1 MNKDFNKETSINVE
15 MKTFKDLLALS
26 LVIPNFQRSYVW
38 KEINLKKLIN
48 DLEEFLLSNKDEYY
62 MGTLL
67 LYKSENKEEYEI
79 IDGQQRITTL
89 TIFYNSLFNGI
100 PDNFKIAFSSQ
111 ESINNIVGA
120 KKYFD
125 DGKYK
130 IEQNKNDLFEKLKFT
145 VIITNSQDEAFT
157 FFDTQNSRGVKLK
170 AIDLLKA
177 HHLRAI
183 NDNERQKVSAKKWEN
198 VENTKNGFIR
208 KNSDFIDEL
217 FKYILYRARVW
228 RGNKVGIV
236 DIESSDRIQNEK
248 IKVEFEKGV
257 QSDIIQL
264 YPHHKNMLVHT
275 IDIDENEDY
284 IMDFRFKQ
292 YRHQPKDLPFSL
304 RQPISKGLE
313 FFLFVEKYAQI
324 VEYLNKDN
332 SQILEYRDFYKG
344 VINPDN
350 TNSPFS
356 VYLKEFFMLCVVC
369 YYDKFEHNKLFEF
382 SLWLEYLLGAVRIKQ
397 SMIVE
402 RTIPKTIRELPYNI
416 VDIILES
423 YTSDEIISYLQN
435 IEKIDNE
442 NIDKIYSFEKISGQI
457 YEDSIRDRY
466 IKLVKKY
473 YKQNNE
479 KNLKDKK
486 IWIDQRL
493 KNVE

>member
-1 MNKDFNKETSINVE
+1 MNKDFNREISINVE
-15 MKTFKDLLALS
+15 MKTFEDLLNLL

-89 TIFYNSLFNGI
+89 TIFYNSLFNRI

-111 ESINNIVGA
+111 ESINNIVRA

-125 DGKYK
+125 DDKNK

-183 NDNERQKVSAKKWEN
+183 SNNERQKISAKKWEK
-198 VENTKNGFIR
+198 VENTKNNFIR
-208 KNSDFIDEL
+208 KDSDFIDEL
-217 FKYILYRARVW
+217 FKYILYRARIW
-228 RGNKVGIV
+228 KGNKAGIV
-236 DIESSDRIQNEK
+236 DIESSERIQNEK

-257 QSDIIQL
+257 QSDIIHL
-264 YPHHKNMLVHT
+264 YPHHKNILVHT
-275 IDIDENEDY
+275 IDIDENEEY
-284 IMDFRFKQ
+284 VMDFRFKQ

-324 VEYLNKDN
+324 IEYLNNDN
-332 SQILEYRDFYKG
+332 SQTLEYRDFYKD
-344 VINPDN
+344 VIND
-350 TNSPFS
+350 SSFS
-356 VYLKEFFMLCVVC
+356 VYLREFFILCIVC

-382 SLWLEYLLGAVRIKQ
+382 SLWIEYILGAIRVKQ

-416 VDIILES
+416 VDIILGA
-423 YTSDEIISYLQN
+423 YTSDEIINYLQD

-442 NIDKIYSFEKISGQI
+442 DIEKIYSFEKID
-457 YEDSIRDRY
+457 ENSIRDRY
-466 IKLVKKY
+466 VKSIKKY

-479 KNLKDKK
+479 NNLKDKR
-486 IWIDQRL
+486 IWIEQRL
-493 KNVE
+493 KNAK

>member
-1 MNKDFNKETSINVE
+1 MNKDFNREISINVE
-15 MKTFKDLLALS
+15 MKTFEDLLNLL

-48 DLEEFLLSNKDEYY
+48 DLEEFLLSNKNEYY

-183 NDNERQKVSAKKWEN
+183 SNNERQKISAKKWEK
-198 VENTKNGFIR
+198 VENTKNNFIR
-208 KNSDFIDEL
+208 KDSDFIDEL
-217 FKYILYRARVW
+217 FKYILYRARIW
-228 RGNKVGIV
+228 KGNKAGIV
-236 DIESSDRIQNEK
+236 DIESSERIQNEK

-257 QSDIIQL
+257 QSDIIHL
-264 YPHHKNMLVHT
+264 YPHHKNILVHT
-275 IDIDENEDY
+275 IDIDENEEY
-284 IMDFRFKQ
+284 VMDFRFKQ

-324 VEYLNKDN
+324 IEYLNNDN
-332 SQILEYRDFYKG
+332 SQTLEYRDFYKD
-344 VINPDN
+344 VIND
-350 TNSPFS
+350 SSFS
-356 VYLKEFFMLCVVC
+356 VYLREFFILCIVC

-382 SLWLEYLLGAVRIKQ
+382 SLWIEYILGAIRVKQ

-416 VDIILES
+416 VDIILGA
-423 YTSDEIISYLQN
+423 YTSDEIINYLQD

-442 NIDKIYSFEKISGQI
+442 DIEKIYSFEKID
-457 YEDSIRDRY
+457 ENSIRDRY
-466 IKLVKKY
+466 VKSIKKY

-479 KNLKDKK
+479 NNLKDKR
-486 IWIDQRL
+486 IWIEQRL
-493 KNVE
+493 KNAK

>member
-1 MNKDFNKETSINVE
+1 MNKDFNREISINVE
-15 MKTFKDLLALS
+15 MKTFEDLLNLL

-89 TIFYNSLFNGI
+89 TIFYNSLFNRI

-111 ESINNIVGA
+111 ESINNIVRA

-125 DGKYK
+125 DDKNK
-130 IEQNKNDLFEKLKFT
+130 IEQNKNDLFQKLKFT

-183 NDNERQKVSAKKWEN
+183 SNNERQKISAKKWEK
-198 VENTKNGFIR
+198 VENTKNNFIR
-208 KNSDFIDEL
+208 KDSDFIDEL
-217 FKYILYRARVW
+217 FKYILYRARIW
-228 RGNKVGIV
+228 KGNKAGIV
-236 DIESSDRIQNEK
+236 DIESSERIQNEK

-257 QSDIIQL
+257 QSDIIHL

-275 IDIDENEDY
+275 IDIDENEEY
-284 IMDFRFKQ
+284 VMDFRFKQ

-324 VEYLNKDN
+324 IEYLNNDN
-332 SQILEYRDFYKG
+332 SQTLEYRDFYKD
-344 VINPDN
+344 VIND
-350 TNSPFS
+350 SSFS
-356 VYLKEFFMLCVVC
+356 VYLREFFILCIVC

-382 SLWLEYLLGAVRIKQ
+382 SLWIEYILGAIRVKQ

-416 VDIILES
+416 VDIILGA
-423 YTSDEIISYLQN
+423 YTSDEIINYLQD

-442 NIDKIYSFEKISGQI
+442 DIEKIYSFEKID
-457 YEDSIRDRY
+457 ENSIRDRY
-466 IKLVKKY
+466 VKSIKKY

-479 KNLKDKK
+479 NNLKDKR
-486 IWIDQRL
+486 IWIEQRL
-493 KNVE
+493 KNAK

>member
-1 MNKDFNKETSINVE
+1 MNREVIKVEIKNFEGLFNLQLSIP
-15 MKTFKDLLALS
+15 D
-26 LVIPNFQRSYVW
+26 FQRSYVW
-38 KEINLKKLIN
+38 KESNLKKLIN
-48 DLEEFLLSNKDEYY
+48 DFEEFLFSKKDEYY
-62 MGTLL
+62 MGTILI
-67 LYKSENKEEYEI
+67 YEKNKEHEI

-89 TIFYNSLFNGI
+89 LILYNTIFSKF
-100 PDNFKIAFSSQ
+100 PDNLKIAFSSQ
-111 ESINNIVGA
+111 ESINNIIES
-120 KKYFD
+120 KNYFSR
-125 DGKYK
+125 KMK
-130 IEQNKNDLFEKLKFT
+130 NEKLSNDLKNIFEKLKFT
-145 VIITNSQDEAFT
+145 VIITTSEDEAFT

-183 NDNERQKVSAKKWEN
+183 NNNERQKVSAKKWEKI
-198 VENTKNGFIR
+198 ENTKNGFIR
-208 KNSDFIDEL
+208 KDSDFIDEL

-228 RGNKVGIV
+228 RGNKSGIV
-236 DIESSDRIQNEK
+236 DIESSERIQNEK

-275 IDIDENEDY
+275 IDIDENEEY

-324 VEYLNKDN
+324 IDYLNKDN
-332 SQILEYRDFYKG
+332 NSQISEYSDFYKN
-344 VINPDN
+344 VINV
-350 TNSPFS
+350 SSFS
-356 VYLKEFFMLCVVC
+356 VYLREFFMLCVVC

-382 SLWLEYLLGAVRIKQ
+382 SLWIEYILGAIRVKQ

-416 VDIILES
+416 VDMILGA
-423 YTSDEIISYLQN
+423 YTSDEIINYLKN
-435 IEKIDNE
+435 IEKNDNE
-442 NIDKIYSFEKISGQI
+442 GIEKIYSFEKID
-457 YEDSIRDRY
+457 ENSIRDRY
-466 IKLVKKY
+466 VKSIKKY

-479 KNLKDKK
+479 NNLKDKR
-486 IWIDQRL
+486 IWIEQRL
-493 KNVE
+493 KNAK

>member
-1 MNKDFNKETSINVE
+1 M
-15 MKTFKDLLALS
+15 
-26 LVIPNFQRSYVW
+26 
-38 KEINLKKLIN
+38 
-48 DLEEFLLSNKDEYY
+48 
-62 MGTLL
+62 
-67 LYKSENKEEYEI
+67 
-79 IDGQQRITTL
+79 
-89 TIFYNSLFNGI
+89 
-100 PDNFKIAFSSQ
+100 
-111 ESINNIVGA
+111 
-120 KKYFD
+120 
-125 DGKYK
+125 
-130 IEQNKNDLFEKLKFT
+130 EK
-145 VIITNSQDEAFT
+145 
-157 FFDTQNSRGVKLK
+157 
-170 AIDLLKA
+170 
-177 HHLRAI
+177 
-183 NDNERQKVSAKKWEN
+183 

-416 VDIILES
+416 LNFRI
-423 YTSDEIISYLQN
+423 
-435 IEKIDNE
+435 
-442 NIDKIYSFEKISGQI
+442 
-457 YEDSIRDRY
+457 
-466 IKLVKKY
+466 
-473 YKQNNE
+473 
-479 KNLKDKK
+479 
-486 IWIDQRL
+486 
-493 KNVE
+493 

>member
-1 MNKDFNKETSINVE
+1 MNKDFNREISINVE
-15 MKTFKDLLALS
+15 MKTFEDLLNLL

-89 TIFYNSLFNGI
+89 TIFYNSLFNRI

-111 ESINNIVGA
+111 ESINNIVRA

-125 DGKYK
+125 DDKNK
-130 IEQNKNDLFEKLKFT
+130 IEQNKNDLFQKLKFT

-183 NDNERQKVSAKKWEN
+183 SNNERQKISAKKWEK
-198 VENTKNGFIR
+198 VENTKNNFIR
-208 KNSDFIDEL
+208 KDSDFIDEL
-217 FKYILYRARVW
+217 FKYILYRARIW
-228 RGNKVGIV
+228 KGNKAGIV
-236 DIESSDRIQNEK
+236 DIESSERIQNEK

-257 QSDIIQL
+257 QSDIIHL
-264 YPHHKNMLVHT
+264 YPHHKNILVHT
-275 IDIDENEDY
+275 IDIDENEEY
-284 IMDFRFKQ
+284 VMDFRFKQ

-324 VEYLNKDN
+324 IEYLNNDN
-332 SQILEYRDFYKG
+332 SQTLEYRDFYKD
-344 VINPDN
+344 VIND
-350 TNSPFS
+350 SSFS
-356 VYLKEFFMLCVVC
+356 VYLREFFILCIVC

-382 SLWLEYLLGAVRIKQ
+382 SLWIEYILGAIRVKQ

-416 VDIILES
+416 VDIILGA
-423 YTSDEIISYLQN
+423 YTSDEIINYLQD

-442 NIDKIYSFEKISGQI
+442 DIEKIYSFEKID
-457 YEDSIRDRY
+457 ENSIRDRY
-466 IKLVKKY
+466 VKSIKKY

-479 KNLKDKK
+479 NNLKDKR
-486 IWIDQRL
+486 IWIEQRL
-493 KNVE
+493 KNAK

>member
-1 MNKDFNKETSINVE
+1 
-15 MKTFKDLLALS
+15 
-26 LVIPNFQRSYVW
+26 
-38 KEINLKKLIN
+38 
-48 DLEEFLLSNKDEYY
+48 
-62 MGTLL
+62 
-67 LYKSENKEEYEI
+67 
-79 IDGQQRITTL
+79 
-89 TIFYNSLFNGI
+89 
-100 PDNFKIAFSSQ
+100 
-111 ESINNIVGA
+111 
-120 KKYFD
+120 
-125 DGKYK
+125 
-130 IEQNKNDLFEKLKFT
+130 
-145 VIITNSQDEAFT
+145 
-157 FFDTQNSRGVKLK
+157 
-170 AIDLLKA
+170 
-177 HHLRAI
+177 
-183 NDNERQKVSAKKWEN
+183 
-198 VENTKNGFIR
+198 
-208 KNSDFIDEL
+208 
-217 FKYILYRARVW
+217 
-228 RGNKVGIV
+228 
-236 DIESSDRIQNEK
+236 
-248 IKVEFEKGV
+248 
-257 QSDIIQL
+257 
-264 YPHHKNMLVHT
+264 MLVHT

-350 TNSPFS
+350 TNTPFS

>member
-1 MNKDFNKETSINVE
+1 MNKDFNREISINVE
-15 MKTFKDLLALS
+15 MKTFEDLLNLL

-89 TIFYNSLFNGI
+89 TIFYNSLFNRI

-111 ESINNIVGA
+111 ESINNIVRA

-125 DGKYK
+125 DDKNK
-130 IEQNKNDLFEKLKFT
+130 IEQNKNDLFQKLKFT

-183 NDNERQKVSAKKWEN
+183 SNNERQKISAKKWEK
-198 VENTKNGFIR
+198 VENTKNNFIR
-208 KNSDFIDEL
+208 KDSDFIDEL
-217 FKYILYRARVW
+217 FKYILYRARIW
-228 RGNKVGIV
+228 KGNKAGIV
-236 DIESSDRIQNEK
+236 DIESSERIQNEK

-257 QSDIIQL
+257 QSDIIHL
-264 YPHHKNMLVHT
+264 YPHHKNILVHT
-275 IDIDENEDY
+275 IDIDENEEY
-284 IMDFRFKQ
+284 VMDFRFKQ

-324 VEYLNKDN
+324 IEYLNNDN
-332 SQILEYRDFYKG
+332 SQTLEYRDFYKD
-344 VINPDN
+344 VIND
-350 TNSPFS
+350 SSFS
-356 VYLKEFFMLCVVC
+356 VYLREFFILCIVC

-382 SLWLEYLLGAVRIKQ
+382 SLWIEYILGAIRVKQ

-416 VDIILES
+416 VDIILGA
-423 YTSDEIISYLQN
+423 YTSDEIINYLQD
-435 IEKIDNE
+435 IE
-442 NIDKIYSFEKISGQI
+442 KIYSFEKID
-457 YEDSIRDRY
+457 ENSIRDRY
-466 IKLVKKY
+466 VKSIKKY

-479 KNLKDKK
+479 NNLKDKR
-486 IWIDQRL
+486 IWIEQRL
-493 KNVE
+493 KNAK